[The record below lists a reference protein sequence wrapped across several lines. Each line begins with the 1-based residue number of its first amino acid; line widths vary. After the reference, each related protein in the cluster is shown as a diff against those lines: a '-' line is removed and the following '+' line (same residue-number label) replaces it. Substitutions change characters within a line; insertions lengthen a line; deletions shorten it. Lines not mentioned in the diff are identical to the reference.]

1 MKPSRTW
8 IVLGLFVVAFWIV
21 PGNAFAEE
29 PAAAEAEAEEEEN
42 PAKFAPPGG
51 FRQGVVTP
59 KTVDV
64 FLDGAQVGTITAE
77 ELEKLSERRIFSP
90 RGPKKAWPVVDA
102 IKNEG
107 VKSAKHIRF
116 INDAGKTLDLE
127 WADVVRNRDTV
138 VVGYNFF
145 GELVLET
152 DVNDKVPDHAKD
164 ADEDRVREE
173 MHKKRQRSL
182 IFLRNLSRI
191 ELTSN

>member
-1 MKPSRTW
+1 MSFSRIW
-8 IVLGLFVVAFWIV
+8 IVIGLLAVMGWVV
-21 PGNAFAEE
+21 PGNAGAEQ
-29 PAAAEAEAEEEEN
+29 PSAAEAEAEEEEN

-64 FLDGAQVGTITAE
+64 FLDGAKVGTITEA
-77 ELEKLSERRIFSP
+77 ELEKLAERRIFSP

-102 IKNEG
+102 IRNEG
-107 VKSAKHIRF
+107 VKSAKNIRF
-116 INDAGKTLDLE
+116 INEAGKSLDLE
-127 WADVVRNRDTV
+127 WADVVRNRETV

-164 ADEDRVREE
+164 AA
-173 MHKKRQRSL
+173 
-182 IFLRNLSRI
+182 
-191 ELTSN
+191 